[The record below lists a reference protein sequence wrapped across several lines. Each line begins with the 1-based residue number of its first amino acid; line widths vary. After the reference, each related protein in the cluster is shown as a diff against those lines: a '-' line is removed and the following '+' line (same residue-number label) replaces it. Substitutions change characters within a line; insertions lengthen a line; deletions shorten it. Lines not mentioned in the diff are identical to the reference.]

1 MPRRPSATPTR
12 APNPAWPTRLEAIGL
27 RHRLIGAVAPELTLQ
42 STGGQELKLTDAP
55 SSLVAYMFPGSAT
68 SPAHGSDTP
77 LADAEEHRAFRDL
90 HKRITRL
97 ECMVVGI
104 SSQPVAKLQEASE
117 ANRLRQPLASDQ
129 AFQLRDLLK
138 LPTFRVGAEHI
149 YERLT
154 ILITAGKIT
163 QVFYPVP
170 APGRHAEEILEHIAA
185 RG

>member
-1 MPRRPSATPTR
+1 MPRPPSATPKR
-12 APNPAWPTRLEAIGL
+12 AHQAWPTPLEAIGL

-42 STGGQELKLTDAP
+42 STGRQELNLTDGRA
-55 SSLVAYMFPGSAT
+55 SLVAYLFPGSAT
-68 SPAHGSDTP
+68 SPAHGDDTP

-117 ANRLRQPLASDQ
+117 ANRLCQPLASDQ
-129 AFQLRDLLK
+129 AFQLQDLLK

-170 APGRHAEEILEHIAA
+170 APGRHPEEVLEHIAA
-185 RG
+185 RA